1 MNARDGTPS
10 TKGTD
15 ALCAEARALA
25 AKVLL
30 WGTEGHELPS
40 TDEATSAM
48 NRLNSDGADLCDA
61 VNARCR
67 ELPTGSGPYRRAQV
81 ILGEASRRLG
91 RPPLGAKADAVVR
104 RAQNLARL
112 VDGLLRAL
120 DTEADT
126 AARSRE
132 PPV

>member
-10 TKGTD
+10 VGPD
-15 ALCAEARALA
+15 ALRAEARASA
-25 AKVLL
+25 AEVLL
-30 WGTEGHELPS
+30 WGTGGHQPPAV
-40 TDEATSAM
+40 DAAVSAM
-48 NRLNSDGADLCDA
+48 NRLNSYGADLRDA
-61 VNARCR
+61 LNARCS
-67 ELPTGSGPYRRAQV
+67 EMPTGSGPYRSAEA

-91 RPPLGAKADAVVR
+91 QPPLGGKDAVVR

-120 DTEADT
+120 GYEEDT

-132 PPV
+132 PPS